1 MFLVYSLLFVLGAVV
16 LAPYYAWRYRK
27 TSFLRKSWR
36 ERLGYLPEN
45 MQAGQPGS
53 IWVHA
58 VSVGETLAVAG
69 LVEALAARYPSRP
82 IFMSHVTPTGREAGE
97 RRLPGIAGR
106 FFLPLDLTGP
116 LTRVVERLRPSLLLI
131 VETELWP
138 NLLRVTHQSGARVA
152 LVNAR
157 LSDRSLKGYRLFRP
171 LMPRVLK
178 NIDWVLAQSPGDA
191 ARFCAIGAAPER
203 VLPLGNLKFDSQP
216 PASVGIVTAL
226 KDALTAARRSPVLVA
241 ASTMPG
247 EEELVLRAWNEV
259 RPRYPRALLILAP
272 RHPPRFEQ
280 VGRLLDAQ
288 RCDYVRR
295 TSLAQNG
302 QDITGQLAAPGVML
316 LDTLGE
322 LSAFFDLA
330 DAVFIGGSLVAT
342 GGHNLLEPAW
352 WEKAIIFGP
361 HMENFRDAARIFL
374 DAGGA
379 IEVPDASGLA
389 VEILRLF
396 GDESRRK
403 LIGQAALGA
412 VRRESGAT
420 QRILDHLS
428 MMLDEPAPSR
438 QPEGA

>member
-1 MFLVYSLLFVLGAVV
+1 
-16 LAPYYAWRYRK
+16 
-27 TSFLRKSWR
+27 
-36 ERLGYLPEN
+36 
-45 MQAGQPGS
+45 
-53 IWVHA
+53 
-58 VSVGETLAVAG
+58 
-69 LVEALAARYPSRP
+69 
-82 IFMSHVTPTGREAGE
+82 
-97 RRLPGIAGR
+97 
-106 FFLPLDLTGP
+106 
-116 LTRVVERLRPSLLLI
+116 
-131 VETELWP
+131 
-138 NLLRVTHQSGARVA
+138 
-152 LVNAR
+152 
-157 LSDRSLKGYRLFRP
+157 
-171 LMPRVLK
+171 
-178 NIDWVLAQSPGDA
+178 
-191 ARFCAIGAAPER
+191 
-203 VLPLGNLKFDSQP
+203 
-216 PASVGIVTAL
+216 
-226 KDALTAARRSPVLVA
+226 
-241 ASTMPG
+241 
-247 EEELVLRAWNEV
+247 
-259 RPRYPRALLILAP
+259 
-272 RHPPRFEQ
+272 
-280 VGRLLDAQ
+280 GRLLDAQ